1 MSRAVARPP
10 SFPPSREGGPRGS
23 AHFVESL
30 RWVRMRDTDH
40 FRFHLS
46 KFIASKSGLRVMR
59 GQCILLLLYHGWA
72 ACTKGIGLNGQ
83 NRNGKCCYRNEP

>member
-1 MSRAVARPP
+1 MERDLCRRPLLARPP
-10 SFPPSREGGPRGS
+10 SLLPSLARGWALRL

-46 KFIASKSGLRVMR
+46 KFIASKSGLLVVR
-59 GQCILLLLYHGWA
+59 GQCILLLHHCWA
-72 ACTKGIGLNGQ
+72 VCSKGIGHWV
-83 NRNGKCCYRNEP
+83 EWTE

>member
-1 MSRAVARPP
+1 MERDLCRGPLLARGWAL
-10 SFPPSREGGPRGS
+10 RLD
-23 AHFVESL
+23 HFVESL

-40 FRFHLS
+40 FRFHLP